1 MIKNGRPKSLT
12 LALAY
17 LVIEECAAEGL
28 TVLLDFQF
36 DESTGFRRFLFSVE
50 GLLNPFN
57 LWAN

>member
-36 DESTGFRRFLFSVE
+36 DESTGFRRFLF
-50 GLLNPFN
+50 LLKVF
-57 LWAN
+57 